1 MRRPGVPWRRL
12 GRRTSSDVQTE
23 TERAGGG
30 EHEDGRDGAVAVIAL
45 LVVVLLAWIGGE
57 LHQRSCLAEVELKY
71 PVAER
76 RLDAER
82 AAAADEC
89 SRWPF

>member
-1 MRRPGVPWRRL
+1 MKM
-12 GRRTSSDVQTE
+12 DVKA
-23 TERAGGG
+23 RVGAAAAAAI
-30 EHEDGRDGAVAVIAL
+30 GAV
-45 LVVVLLAWIGGE
+45 VVLIIVLLAWIGGE

-76 RLDAER
+76 SLDAER